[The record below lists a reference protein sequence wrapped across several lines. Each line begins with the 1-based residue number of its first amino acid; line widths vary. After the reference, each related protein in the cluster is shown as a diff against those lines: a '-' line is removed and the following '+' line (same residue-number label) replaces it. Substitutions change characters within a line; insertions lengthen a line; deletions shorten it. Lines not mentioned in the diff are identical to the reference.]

1 MSTSNLY
8 KKQLLKAE
16 QETVLLI

>member
-1 MSTSNLY
+1 MKFRKIKRGHS
-8 KKQLLKAE
+8 